1 MLRTAFFLIVM
12 LTLLAGGI
20 WLQIFLSRRQNK
32 WLGLIIPLICFM
44 ISIAAVLSIAVYTNI
59 GVTSVTETVDGAKV
73 SEKTA
78 DLQSVRSNMSSVLAT
93 AIQIFLMT
101 NIPTVVF
108 LAIYFAC
115 REKIKVYDELDKM
128 NIQDLE

>member
-59 GVTSVTETVDGAKV
+59 GVTYVTETVDGAKV